1 MLPTTCHVR
10 QNQHYERAG
19 LKALALERD
28 SMTGVE
34 IEALVIFFGF
44 LVIGMLLLIF
54 AAIYMR

>member
-1 MLPTTCHVR
+1 
-10 QNQHYERAG
+10 
-19 LKALALERD
+19 
-28 SMTGVE
+28 MTGVE